1 MSNFLRL
8 TELQMSV
15 PQITKEIIGSLSLD
29 CRRMGCLGIWV
40 GIKSL
45 TPSLGAVSARLART
59 TPPVSPMKGE
69 TFFSVTK

>member
-1 MSNFLRL
+1 MGFD
-8 TELQMSV
+8 
-15 PQITKEIIGSLSLD
+15 PSLFSEKQPPSLPIHGEEAGG
-29 CRRMGCLGIWV
+29 MGRLGIWV